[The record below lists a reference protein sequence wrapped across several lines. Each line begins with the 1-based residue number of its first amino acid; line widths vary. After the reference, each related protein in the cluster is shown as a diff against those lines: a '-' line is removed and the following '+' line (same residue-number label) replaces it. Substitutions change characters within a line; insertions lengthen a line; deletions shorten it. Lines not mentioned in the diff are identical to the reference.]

1 MESILMGLNVLY
13 RGEIMYSGVKIVGK
27 KDLFLAKIIFM
38 L

>member
-13 RGEIMYSGVKIVGK
+13 RGEIMYLGVKTVGE